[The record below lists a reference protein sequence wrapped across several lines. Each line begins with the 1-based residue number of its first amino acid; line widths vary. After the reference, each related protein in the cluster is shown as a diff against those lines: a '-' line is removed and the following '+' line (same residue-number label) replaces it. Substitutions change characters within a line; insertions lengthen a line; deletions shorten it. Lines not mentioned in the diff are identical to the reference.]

1 MNDKNLE
8 AAESLALI
16 NRMIENTRNRLQRN
30 AGRPFLVWGYLT
42 VVFTLA
48 VQGAVALSGDARWN
62 LLWLGLPAA
71 GALGICIIR
80 ARGGQQPV
88 RTFVDR
94 VIGQI
99 WTVTGSAAGL
109 LALLA
114 PFTPVR
120 PPMLF
125 LIVLL
130 MGIGTAVTGLV
141 IRFRPSAAGGFVGI
155 VLAPG
160 LLVAPDAPWSAG
172 LFIGAFVAMMIVPGH
187 ILNRK
192 SNRPTQDHV

>member
-1 MNDKNLE
+1 MTDKNLD

-16 NRMIENTRNRLQRN
+16 ARMIENTRNRLKRN

-48 VQGAVALSGDARWN
+48 VWSAVACSGDARWN

-71 GALGICIIR
+71 GALGIYLTR
-80 ARGGQQPV
+80 ARGGQQSV

-99 WTVTGSAAGL
+99 WTVTGFAACL

-114 PFTPVR
+114 LFTPVR

-130 MGIGTAVTGLV
+130 MGIGTAATGLIV
-141 IRFRPSAAGGFVGI
+141 RFRPSAFGGFAGI

-160 LLVAPDAPWSAG
+160 LLVAPDASWSAG

-192 SNRPTQDHV
+192 SNRPTQNHV

>member
-1 MNDKNLE
+1 MTDRSLE

-16 NRMIENTRNRLQRN
+16 ARMIENTRNRLQRN

-42 VVFTLA
+42 VVFTLT
-48 VQGAVALSGDARWN
+48 VWGAVACSGDARWN

-71 GALGICIIR
+71 GALGMYLTR
-80 ARGGQQPV
+80 SRDGQQPV

-99 WTVTGSAAGL
+99 WTVTGSAACLLTL
-109 LALLA
+109 LAL
-114 PFTPVR
+114 FSPVR
-120 PPMLF
+120 PPILF

-130 MGIGTAVTGLV
+130 MGIGTTLTGLV
-141 IRFRPSAAGGFVGI
+141 VRFRPATIGGCIGI

-160 LLVAPDAPWSAG
+160 LLVTPDAPWSAG
-172 LFIGAFVAMMIVPGH
+172 LVIGAFVAMMIVPGH

-192 SNRPTQDHV
+192 SNRPTQNHV